1 MEIILSREDILAV
14 VTKAMRN
21 ISSNETLVV
30 DDGVVFEDVEGW
42 DSLNTV
48 DLEMDLETNLDVSF
62 ATGEFQEY
70 KSVKELVDALGDKTK

>member
-1 MEIILSREDILAV
+1 LSREDILEV

-30 DDGVVFEDVEGW
+30 DDSVVFEDVEGW

-70 KSVKELVDALGDKTK
+70 KSVKELVDALGDKVK

>member
-1 MEIILSREDILAV
+1 MSREDILEV

-30 DDGVVFEDVEGW
+30 DDSVVFEDVEGW

-70 KSVKELVDALGDKTK
+70 KSVKELVDALGDKVK

>member
-1 MEIILSREDILAV
+1 
-14 VTKAMRN
+14 MRN

-30 DDGVVFEDVEGW
+30 DDSVVFEDVEGW

-70 KSVKELVDALGDKTK
+70 KSVKELVDALGDKVK

>member
-1 MEIILSREDILAV
+1 MSREDILAV

-21 ISSNETLVV
+21 ISSNETLAV
-30 DDGVVFEDVEGW
+30 DDSAVFEDVEGW

-48 DLEMDLETNLDVSF
+48 DLEIDLETNLDVSF

-70 KSVKELVDALGDKTK
+70 KSVKELVDALEDKVK

>member
-1 MEIILSREDILAV
+1 MEIVLNRENILEV

-21 ISSNETLVV
+21 ISSNETLEVN
-30 DDGVVFEDVEGW
+30 DSIVFEDIDGW

-70 KSVKELVDALGDKTK
+70 KSVKELIDALGEKAK

>member
-1 MEIILSREDILAV
+1 LSREDILEV

-21 ISSNETLVV
+21 ISGINALEVKDS
-30 DDGVVFEDVEGW
+30 VVFEDIEGW

-48 DLEMDLETNLDVSF
+48 DLEMELESSLNVSF

-70 KSVKELVDALGDKTK
+70 KSVKELLDALGEKVK